1 LLERCAT
8 TTLSSK
14 LIGGKKLKFVKM
26 VVDLVTTL
34 GEDNCLNIFGVKK
47 VIPVTSSSM
56 SAQSMLR
63 SL

>member
-1 LLERCAT
+1 
-8 TTLSSK
+8 
-14 LIGGKKLKFVKM
+14 M

-34 GEDNCLNIFGVKK
+34 GEDNCLSIFGVKK
-47 VIPVTSSSM
+47 VILVTSSSM